1 MVFDEMD
8 KIDPAMMEQP
18 LGNVMPEYT
27 DSVKGFPDGLDSR
40 ERRRNVLKLLANIK
54 LFVSTAKAKFVFIS
68 GRELYDAYLADLSD
82 RDFAIS
88 SIFSGVLN
96 VDSFLTPE
104 GGQTD
109 VRSMSEWYITNR
121 LIPQQWLQQME
132 ERNAKGQQKGD
143 VSGSE

>member
-1 MVFDEMD
+1 M
-8 KIDPAMMEQP
+8 
-18 LGNVMPEYT
+18 
-27 DSVKGFPDGLDSR
+27 
-40 ERRRNVLKLLANIK
+40 
-54 LFVSTAKAKFVFIS
+54 FIS

-88 SIFSGVLN
+88 SIFSGVIN

-121 LIPQQWLQQME
+121 MIPRYWLEEME
-132 ERNAKGQQKGD
+132 RKNAEGIHGNDEDIMMKKILNWQF
-143 VSGSE
+143 